1 MTRTLLAT
9 LHATQVTRWWPRA
22 LKRGRCR
29 FTSWQPATQIAT
41 ATIQPRQRSCSPIPD
56 TRTFWSHAG
65 VCVTYLPCLAP
76 SPPGPGR
83 HAPACL
89 LGPSPNSLVH
99 YPPPPCPQ
107 ASEARACV
115 SAGSKFHPGASGLA
129 LILQAVHGHR
139 SLGELTVVRLDGGRP
154 GLLGGLPAG
163 LLGGQAR
170 ATRGAACWATRGAAY
185 WATRWAAW

>member
-1 MTRTLLAT
+1 MPPPIPHFRNPVHACLLDPSSSPTSACRLSRCSCVLLPLTTCYCLSPPATASHHLLLA
-9 LHATQVTRWWPRA
+9 
-22 LKRGRCR
+22 
-29 FTSWQPATQIAT
+29 
-41 ATIQPRQRSCSPIPD
+41 
-56 TRTFWSHAG
+56 
-65 VCVTYLPCLAP
+65 LAP

-170 ATRGAACWATRGAAY
+170 ATRGAACWATRGVGQG
-185 WATRWAAW
+185 R